1 MIVQV
6 MMIIMIKMTDN
17 GIGDRSNGSAKS
29 SFAQQCH
36 FSSTLRGAR
45 RPSPPTAPCPEWTAQ
60 ATSASCA
67 RRTWWQQPS
76 SGGPPARTSPAASST
91 DRSPAGFTAHPL
103 ALPCVE
109 VHQLPLL
116 GILSCCS
123 ILPLISCSLF
133 WLIWKNGQEAGLND
147 LCYTATNMALNSS
160 LSHKHGFR
168 TTACVTSISSS
179 TDESHNHTYKNVIC
193 QLSYILK

>member
-116 GILSCCS
+116 GILGCCS

-133 WLIWKNGQEAGLND
+133 WLIWKKWAGSWPQWSLLYGNEHGFELLTFSQTWISNHC
-147 LCYTATNMALNSS
+147 LCY
-160 LSHKHGFR
+160 
-168 TTACVTSISSS
+168 
-179 TDESHNHTYKNVIC
+179 
-193 QLSYILK
+193 